1 MSSGGR
7 RIARKLGRMSAR
19 AEETTIGAS
28 GGAGRAGRQGIVF
41 AFVIVLVAIGL
52 GLAAIGNTLAGAAML
67 ILALAVATISNAFV
81 IVDAYE
87 QGALTVFGE
96 YRGLLDPG
104 FHVVPPFVSTVH
116 RYDMRT
122 QTMDVPRQDA
132 ITRDNSPVTANAVV
146 YVRVTDPERAFLEV
160 DNYARATR
168 NLAQTTLRAVIGDM
182 DLDDTLSERGI
193 INQRIRR
200 ELDEPTDAW
209 GVRVESVEVS
219 EVLPSQA
226 VTAAM
231 EEQTAAERKRR
242 AMILEAQG
250 ERQSAIERATGDK
263 ASAVLRAE
271 GSKQSQILEAQG
283 DAVATVLRSS
293 AAESMGER
301 AVIDKGMETLKQI
314 GTSPSTTYVLPQEL
328 SSLLGRY
335 SRKLTGSDVASDG
348 AVLESLDIDGETREW
363 LGVDSIQDIDA
374 LAGDGQ
380 PVDGEPVE
388 IEIEDDA
395 VEDER

>member
-1 MSSGGR
+1 MSSSGGG
-7 RIARKLGRMSAR
+7 IARQLGRASAR
-19 AEETTIGAS
+19 AADAS
-28 GGAGRAGRQGIVF
+28 VGSSGRAGRIGKNAIVF
-41 AFVIVLVAIGL
+41 AFVVVLIAIGL
-52 GLAAIGNTLAGAAML
+52 ALAAIGNLLAGAAML
-67 ILALAVATISNAFV
+67 ILALAVATVANAFV

-104 FHVVPPFVSTVH
+104 IHVIPPFVSTVH
-116 RYDMRT
+116 RFDLRT

-146 YVRVTDPERAFLEV
+146 YLRVTNPERAFLEV
-160 DNYARATR
+160 DNYGRATR

-182 DLDDTLSERGI
+182 DLDDTLSERGV
-193 INQRIRR
+193 INERIRT

-209 GVRVESVEVS
+209 GIRVESVEVS
-219 EVLPSQA
+219 EVLPSPA
-226 VTAAM
+226 VTGAM

-263 ASAVLRAE
+263 TAAVLRAE

-283 DAVATVLRSS
+283 DAVSTVLRARS
-293 AAESMGER
+293 AESMGER
-301 AVIDKGMETLKQI
+301 AVIDKGLETLTEI
-314 GTSPSTTYVLPQEL
+314 GKSPSTTYVLPQEL

-335 SRKLTGSDVASDG
+335 ARNLTGSDVARDG
-348 AVLESLDIDGETREW
+348 QLLESLDIDPETREW
-363 LGVDSIQDIDA
+363 LGVDSIEEIDDLASDRREVDIEV
-374 LAGDGQ
+374 
-380 PVDGEPVE
+380 VD
-388 IEIEDDA
+388 
-395 VEDER
+395 EDEDSQ

>member
-1 MSSGGR
+1 MSSGGGP
-7 RIARKLGRMSAR
+7 IARKLGRMSAR

-28 GGAGRAGRQGIVF
+28 GGAGRAGKQGVVF
-41 AFVIVLVAIGL
+41 ALVVVLVAIGL
-52 GLAAIGNTLAGAAML
+52 ALAAIGNVMVGAAML
-67 ILALAVATISNAFV
+67 ILALAVATVANSFV

-96 YRGLLDPG
+96 YRGLLKPG
-104 FHVVPPFVSTVH
+104 IHVIPPFVSTVH
-116 RYDMRT
+116 RFDMRT

-160 DNYARATR
+160 DNYGRATS

-182 DLDDTLSERGI
+182 ELDDTLSERGI
-193 INQRIRR
+193 INRRIHH

-209 GVRVESVEVS
+209 GIRVESVEVS

-226 VTAAM
+226 VTSAM

-263 ASAVLRAE
+263 TAAVLRAE

-283 DAVATVLRSS
+283 DAVSTVLRAS

-301 AVIDKGMETLKQI
+301 AIIDKGMETLAEI
-314 GTSPSTTYVLPQEL
+314 GQSPSTTYVLPQEL

-335 SRKLTGSDVASDG
+335 SRKLTGSDVATG
-348 AVLESLDIDGETREW
+348 GPELQSLDIDPQTREW
-363 LGVDSIQDIDA
+363 LGVDSIQDIDD
-374 LAGDGQ
+374 LAGDRE
-380 PVDGEPVE
+380 PVDVE
-388 IEIEDDA
+388 ITD
-395 VEDER
+395 VDEEER